1 MYARPYGQVIRRATN
16 QKIRNQ
22 ILLQSAAV
30 ERSNPL
36 NKTSLLS
43 PALLMPLVWL
53 VILFAVAFGPVDYF
67 SQPSWPVLIIVGF
80 GVALFCAACWVGAM
94 IFDAWIVRQTPL
106 PPPSRTILNRTVVIA
121 SAFGL
126 AGIAMIALDRT
137 VLSGVNNSGYAALLR
152 CAPELIDYIEIKRTV
167 LIYLGY
173 VTFSFGYASLALFL
187 LRGEEI
193 RGWPAALAQLS
204 ILSPVGYAL
213 LYSGRMP
220 ILLVIALIFS
230 VGLVRLMQGRSFLPR
245 GHHLFIK
252 TVLFAVLFMFYANTM
267 WSVRQNFCAGMS
279 GLVEE
284 LRSRVKEQASRAI
297 NNANERREEIL
308 RQLGSANLDQE
319 KKQYLQQQLA
329 ALDGIIATAGRA
341 GHETSMGAENLSKM
355 IERRKEDVTLPIEL
369 REGRADFALFAAV
382 MRDSWH
388 AQPRGYVLSA
398 VDSQLVPESSIRSIL
413 SNYFYLTHG
422 VRTLDTVWQARENLT
437 PVWGV
442 YEVGILSPLLRV
454 FFPEN
459 QTLSLMSSQLRS
471 AEIYGFFPSAW
482 GAAYIDFGTL
492 GATIYII
499 LWGLVAGLGFR
510 GGRVS
515 TLTTPPLILTFI
527 FSSIALS
534 PLQGPLGIANSALVL
549 VSMLIVG
556 LAIDFTIMRQGRQTL
571 VAAGTR
577 SERNVS

>member
-1 MYARPYGQVIRRATN
+1 M
-16 QKIRNQ
+16 
-22 ILLQSAAV
+22 
-30 ERSNPL
+30 

-53 VILFAVAFGPVDYF
+53 VILFAVAVGPIDYF
-67 SQPSWPVLIIVGF
+67 SQPSWPVLVIVGC
-80 GVALFCAACWVGAM
+80 GVGLFCAVCRAGTM
-94 IFDAWIVRQTPL
+94 IFDVWIARRTPL
-106 PPPSRTILNRTVVIA
+106 PLPSQTVLNRTVVIA
-121 SAFGL
+121 SLLGL

-152 CAPELIDYIEIKRTV
+152 CAPELVDYIEIKRTV
-167 LIYLGY
+167 FIYLGY
-173 VTFSFGYASLALFL
+173 VTFSFGFVSLALFL

-193 RGWPAALAQLS
+193 QGWPAALAQLS

-230 VGLVRLMQGRSFLPR
+230 VGLVRLVQGRSFLPR
-245 GHHLFIK
+245 GYRLAIK
-252 TVLFAVLFMFYANTM
+252 TVLFAALFMFYANAM
-267 WSVRQNFCAGMS
+267 WSVRQNFCSSMS

-284 LRSRVKEQASRAI
+284 LRLRVKEQASRAATQ
-297 NNANERREEIL
+297 ANERRVEIL
-308 RQLGSANLDQE
+308 RQLGSPNLSQE
-319 KKQYLQQQLA
+319 ERQHLQQQLNA
-329 ALDGIIATAGRA
+329 IDGIIATAGKG
-341 GHETSMGAENLSKM
+341 GHQTSMGAENLSEM
-355 IERRKEDVTLPIEL
+355 IEKRKGDATLPVEL
-369 REGRADFALFAAV
+369 RGGRTDFALFAAV
-382 MRDSWH
+382 MRDAWH

-398 VDSQLVPESSIRSIL
+398 AESQLVPENSIRSIL

-454 FFPEN
+454 FFPDN
-459 QTLSLMSSQLRS
+459 QTLSSMSSQLRS

-482 GAAYIDFGTL
+482 GAAYIDFGAS
-492 GATIYII
+492 GATIYIV
-499 LWGLVAGLGFR
+499 LWGLVAGLSFR
-510 GGRVS
+510 GSQVS
-515 TLTTPPLILTFI
+515 KLTTPPLILTFI

-556 LAIDFTIMRQGRQTL
+556 LAIDFTIIKQGRSTL
-571 VAAGTR
+571 VAADAC
-577 SERNVS
+577 SESNAS